1 MLTSYGD
8 FNCKILKKKN
18 IRNVMSIAFRIS
30 VFMRPSGE
38 KIQQSDKGNCKSL
51 LKYEKR
57 FVKNLLLI
65 PRKKQTNK

>member
-1 MLTSYGD
+1 
-8 FNCKILKKKN
+8 
-18 IRNVMSIAFRIS
+18 MSIAFRII
-30 VFMRPSGE
+30 VFTRPLGE
-38 KIQQSDKGNCKSL
+38 KMQQSDKGNRKSQ

>member
-8 FNCKILKKKN
+8 FNCKILKKN

-65 PRKKQTNK
+65 PRKKQTKK

>member
-8 FNCKILKKKN
+8 FNCKILKEN

-30 VFMRPSGE
+30 VFTRPSGE
-38 KIQQSDKGNCKSL
+38 KMLQSNKGNCKSL
-51 LKYEKR
+51 LRYEKR

>member
-1 MLTSYGD
+1 
-8 FNCKILKKKN
+8 
-18 IRNVMSIAFRIS
+18 MSIAFRIS
-30 VFMRPSGE
+30 VFTRPSGE
-38 KIQQSDKGNCKSL
+38 KMQQSDKGNCKSL